1 MSKFFEIKQI
11 DRDAVKYLVR
21 NLENFEKDNAVKSG
35 LRDAGNVFKAGGKS
49 RLKSR
54 MKSGS
59 QGITGNLLRSVTVRP
74 KKSKPG
80 VLIGFRQGKGGGS
93 HAHLVDRGTSIRN
106 RKKAGGFI
114 KGTKSSNTST
124 GKMLGNAFWTD
135 TESQDYPQ
143 AMNKLYMGIEKAVNR
158 INNRQ

>member
-11 DRDAVKYLVR
+11 DREAVNYLVR
-21 NLENFEKDNAVKSG
+21 NLEDFEKDKAVKAG
-35 LRDAGNVFKAGGKS
+35 LSAAGNVFKAGGAS
-49 RLKSR
+49 RLKER

-59 QGITGNLLRSVTVRP
+59 GGITGNLLRSIIVRP

-80 VLIGFRQGKGGGS
+80 VLIGFKQGKGGGS
-93 HAHLVDRGTSIRN
+93 HANWIDRGTNER
-106 RKKAGGFI
+106 FYT
-114 KGTKSSNTST
+114 TKT
-124 GKMLGNAFWTD
+124 GKRKSIGRVIGNTFWTD